1 MSSIDRPVFRI
12 AVFVIVRDDE
22 GKILLQQRAGTE
34 FLPGYYDFPSGHV
47 ESDESFTQ
55 AAVRELAEETTLTC
69 REEDLHIIHLSQNYV
84 DEPYVNIVFEAAKWE
99 GTPAIGEAEKCS
111 DLGFFS
117 PDALPEKC
125 TLAVRLLQ
133 QQNFQENL
141 TTRYIDQTAYTQI
154 MSETFTLSDI

>member
-1 MSSIDRPVFRI
+1 MSNIDRPVFRL
-12 AVFVIVRDDE
+12 AVFVIIRDSE

-55 AAVRELAEETTLTC
+55 AAVRELAEEVSLSC
-69 REEDLHIIHLSQNYV
+69 QESDLHLVHLSQNYV

-99 GTPAIGEAEKCS
+99 GTPTIGEPEKCS
-111 DLGFFS
+111 DLQFCS
-117 PDALPEKC
+117 PNGLPEKC

-133 QQNFQENL
+133 QQSFQKDL
-141 TTRYIDQTAYTQI
+141 TTRYIDAEAYVQL
-154 MSETFTLSDI
+154 MGEQFVLSDI